1 MISFILYDN
10 LIINLFTLSPKAKNG
25 YSNLTGIDYSKTA
38 VELTTN
44 ILVEE
49 GLKNIK
55 IQV

>member
-1 MISFILYDN
+1 MIT
-10 LIINLFTLSPKAKNG
+10 IINLFTLSPKAKNG

-49 GLKNIK
+49 GLKNIT